1 MCWLCPISTPG
12 TPGTVTPLTCRPG
25 AEMAAWYQIDGS
37 VCGRCGPPAS
47 MAPCPSTTGPFA
59 AQALLSGSRCTSP
72 AGSRL
77 VWASRSTAA
86 APTADDDELTGS
98 PGEEYEVM

>member
-1 MCWLCPISTPG
+1 MCWLCPIRTPG
-12 TPGTVTPLTCRPG
+12 TPGTVTPLASRPG
-25 AEMAAWYQIDGS
+25 AEMAAWYQIDGN
-37 VCGRCGPPAS
+37 VCGRCGSPAS
-47 MAPCPSTTGPFA
+47 MAPWPSTAGPFA

-77 VWASRSTAA
+77 IWASRSTAA